1 MKAITYTGYGSP
13 EVIRLSDVEKPIPKA
28 NQVLVKV
35 HATSITTADSMIR
48 EGNPCY
54 GRLFLG
60 LSKHKRPIAGTGFS
74 GEVVQLGK
82 GVSQFKMGDS
92 VFGETGMNFS
102 ANAEYICIAEDA
114 MISTIPNNL
123 SHQEAASICDGAL
136 TSYAFLKDLGQLKRG
151 QSVLI
156 NGASGSLG
164 SAAVQIAK
172 ALGAEVTGVCSSANV
187 ALVKSLGADKV
198 IDYLEKDFTKS
209 HTSSDY
215 RYDIVYDTLGKTSF
229 SLCKDI
235 LKEQGVYLSPVL
247 SFPLLLQ
254 TLCKLNSKGK
264 TAKFS
269 ATGLRPA
276 TELRVFIDEL
286 KLMFEAGQIKTVI
299 DRSYSLEETAEAHRY
314 IDTGRKKGNVVV
326 SIAS

>member
-13 EVIRLSDVEKPIPKA
+13 EVIRLTDVEKPTPKS
-28 NQVLVKV
+28 NEVLVKV
-35 HATSITTADSMIR
+35 RATSITTADSMIR

-60 LSKHKRPIAGTGFS
+60 LSKHKQPIAGTGFS
-74 GEVVQLGK
+74 GEVEQLGK
-82 GVSQFKMGDS
+82 DVTQFKMGDL

-114 MISTIPNNL
+114 VISTIPSNL
-123 SHQEAASICDGAL
+123 SHEEATPICDGAL
-136 TSYAFLKDLGQLKRG
+136 TSYAFLKDIGQLKRG

-156 NGASGSLG
+156 IGASGSLG

-172 ALGAEVTGVCSSANV
+172 ALGADVTGVCSTTNV
-187 ALVKSLGADKV
+187 GLVQSLGADKV
-198 IDYLEKDFTKS
+198 INYLEEDFTKS
-209 HTSSDY
+209 SDT
-215 RYDIVYDTLGKTSF
+215 YDIVYDAVGKSSF
-229 SLCKDI
+229 GLCKTI

-254 TLCKLNSKGK
+254 VMCKLNTKGK
-264 TAKFS
+264 KAKFS

-276 TELRVFIDEL
+276 AELRVFINEL
-286 KLMFEAGQIKTVI
+286 KSLFEADQIKTVI
-299 DRSYSLEETAEAHRY
+299 DRTYSLEETADAHRY
-314 IDTGRKKGNVVV
+314 IDTGRKKGNVVAR
-326 SIAS
+326 IAY

>member
-13 EVIRLSDVEKPIPKA
+13 EVIRLTEIAKPTPKA
-28 NQVLVKV
+28 NEVLVKV
-35 HATSITTADSMIR
+35 HTTSITTADSMIR
-48 EGNPCY
+48 EGKPCY

-60 LSKHKRPIAGTGFS
+60 LSKHKHPIAGTGFS
-74 GEVVQLGK
+74 GEVEQIGE
-82 GVSQFKMGDS
+82 GVTQFKTGDA

-114 MISTIPNNL
+114 VISTMPDNL
-123 SHQEAASICDGAL
+123 SHTEAASICDGAL
-136 TSYAFLKDLGQLKRG
+136 TSYAFLKDLGKLKRG
-151 QSVLI
+151 QRVLI

-172 ALGAEVTGVCSSANV
+172 AMGAEVTGVCSSTNIEM
-187 ALVKSLGADKV
+187 VKSLGADKV
-198 IDYLEKDFTKS
+198 IDYHEEDFTKS
-209 HTSSDY
+209 HTQGDY
-215 RYDIVYDTLGKTSF
+215 KYDIVYDTIGKSSF
-229 SLCKDI
+229 GLCKNI
-235 LKEQGVYLSPVL
+235 LKQQGVYLSPVL

-254 TLCKLNSKGK
+254 TVCRINSKGK

-276 TELRVFIDEL
+276 SELRALINEL
-286 KLMFEAGQIKTVI
+286 KTLFEAEQIKTII
-299 DRSYSLEETAEAHRY
+299 DRSYSIEETADAHRY

-326 SIAS
+326 SIAI

>member
-13 EVIRLSDVEKPIPKA
+13 EVIQLTDIEKPIPKA

-48 EGNPCY
+48 EGKPCY

-60 LSKHKRPIAGTGFS
+60 LSKHKNPIAGTGFS
-74 GEVVQLGK
+74 GEVEQLGK
-82 GVSQFKMGDS
+82 GVTQFKLGNA
-92 VFGETGMNFS
+92 VFGETGMDFS

-114 MISTIPNNL
+114 VISTMPSNL
-123 SHQEAASICDGAL
+123 SHDEAASICDGAL

-172 ALGAEVTGVCSSANV
+172 ALGAEVTGVCSSANI

-198 IDYLEKDFTKS
+198 IDYLEEDFTKI
-209 HTSSDY
+209 HTKKDY
-215 RYDIVYDTLGKTSF
+215 RYDIVYDTLGKSSF
-229 SLCKDI
+229 GLCKGI

-254 TLCKLNSKGK
+254 AASNLNSKGK
-264 TAKFS
+264 KAKFS

-276 TELRVFIDEL
+276 SELRVFINEL
-286 KLMFEAGQIKTVI
+286 KTLFEADQIKTVI
-299 DRSYSLEETAEAHRY
+299 DRTYSLDETPDAHRY
-314 IDTGRKKGNVVV
+314 IDTGRKKGNVIVR
-326 SIAS
+326 IAS

>member
-13 EVIRLSDVEKPIPKA
+13 AVVRLTDVEKPIPKA
-28 NQVLVKV
+28 NEVLVKV

-60 LSKHKRPIAGTGFS
+60 LSKHKQPIAGTGFS
-74 GEVVQLGK
+74 GEVEQLGK
-82 GVSQFKMGDS
+82 GVTQFKMGDP

-102 ANAEYICIAEDA
+102 ANAEYICIAENA
-114 MISTIPNNL
+114 VISTLPSNL
-123 SHQEAASICDGAL
+123 SHEEAASICDGAL

-172 ALGAEVTGVCSSANV
+172 AMGAEVTGVCSTANI

-198 IDYLEKDFTKS
+198 IDYLEQDFTKS
-209 HTSSDY
+209 HTNSDY
-215 RYDIVYDTLGKTSF
+215 RYDIVYDTIGKS
-229 SLCKDI
+229 SYGLCKGI

-254 TLCKLNSKGK
+254 TVSILKSKGK
-264 TAKFS
+264 KAKFS

-276 TELRVFIDEL
+276 SELRVLINEL
-286 KLMFEAGQIKTVI
+286 KTLFESEQIKTVI
-299 DRSYSLEETAEAHRY
+299 DRTYSLEETADAHRY
-314 IDTGRKKGNVVV
+314 IDTGRKRGNVVV